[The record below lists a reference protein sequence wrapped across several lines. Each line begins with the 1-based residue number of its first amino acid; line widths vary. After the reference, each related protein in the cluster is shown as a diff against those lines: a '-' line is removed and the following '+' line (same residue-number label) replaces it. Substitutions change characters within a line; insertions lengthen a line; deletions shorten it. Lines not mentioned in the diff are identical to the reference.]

1 MNPFSLMMF
10 AWYMLGITLL
20 VIFYPVLLIPFEKIW
35 KKIKIKKETVK
46 AFMSDG
52 TMEREINL
60 NYSPAF
66 VSLLLD
72 RKIEPVKDL
81 VADTLNLIYKNVL
94 KIEPETQ
101 KLIINYDKLKT
112 TKISKEEKYIIKHI
126 ENYLNGSTFKFSF
139 EMFEMSIKEEFVEAG
154 FEIENKVKKYFK
166 GLPKALMYGIR
177 NWAVIILMPAIIW
190 TIIYTSVYI
199 IGNLS
204 KIFKMDFILS
214 FLFNITIL
222 PISVFIVIWICKW
235 LGKRLGNVMRPPIIL
250 SEKGKIEYTKIL
262 KFKYFLEEYTLIE
275 DKKVDSMVLF
285 DWYIPY
291 AIAIDTNKGYKK
303 DIEEILEK
311 INIEKIFLDVFKH
324 ELKKNYII

>member
-1 MNPFSLMMF
+1 
-10 AWYMLGITLL
+10 
-20 VIFYPVLLIPFEKIW
+20 
-35 KKIKIKKETVK
+35 
-46 AFMSDG
+46 
-52 TMEREINL
+52 
-60 NYSPAF
+60 
-66 VSLLLD
+66 
-72 RKIEPVKDL
+72 
-81 VADTLNLIYKNVL
+81 
-94 KIEPETQ
+94 
-101 KLIINYDKLKT
+101 
-112 TKISKEEKYIIKHI
+112 
-126 ENYLNGSTFKFSF
+126 
-139 EMFEMSIKEEFVEAG
+139 
-154 FEIENKVKKYFK
+154 
-166 GLPKALMYGIR
+166 MYGIR

-199 IGNLS
+199 IGNIS

-262 KFKYFLEEYTLIE
+262 NFKYFLEEYTLLE